1 MDNVRYLAEVREALP
16 SNWQISTDGNG
27 TWLYATAPDNPT
39 AIQQGW
45 KIHISSPVSPVS
57 SAITTIRET
66 VGMCVKHRSNFKL
79 AGTPEIHR
87 RINSKRSSRSA
98 VNKFM
103 TIYPSHDHPERLTH
117 LINDLNEV
125 LTAQNAPM
133 VFSDLRLGPQVF
145 MRYGAFI
152 GVSVLQPDGTQ
163 RIMIQDPD
171 GKVVEDKRSPFF
183 DPPSWITT
191 PPITGKPL
199 EDPSADDDNASIN
212 GYVVKEALHFSS
224 TGGVYLADKND
235 ETVVLKEAIPNA
247 MLLDDNQDAVDRLNK
262 EYDMLSHLSETG
274 YTPRP
279 IEIFSYQ
286 NHRFLAMEYLDAPTL
301 LQKVPL
307 PFRDALPIATA
318 ISEAVAAIHHREGV
332 VIGDLS
338 AKNVL
343 LSKNGGVKIIDFEG
357 AYHTE
362 SPPETLFATAGFAP
376 GARAKN
382 QKDDI
387 FSLGS
392 VLMTLLVGNVNSL
405 FDQANSPS
413 DVAERFLA
421 TAGMPKAFTALI
433 TECLSD
439 TSEARPR
446 ASEVAARLSTLQ
458 HPLTAHSED
467 TRGVDADDMD
477 IDRTFNTLVDVV
489 AQTPF
494 PHRKRNESEGSRLG
508 IASGI
513 AGITL
518 TLDYIRE
525 AEGTQS
531 TTVGERFKE
540 GCWQLLEAN
549 LNSDLLP
556 PGFANGLAGVAFA
569 LHRTTT
575 DATTV
580 YAESIMQR
588 ALAHPMLSDPNF
600 PVTLMH
606 GQCGVGA
613 TALYF
618 YKHSGAPAFLEG
630 AVACAQRLKDT
641 VDAGA
646 LLLFFALAD
655 AMRGEGREADADL
668 WSMRGRESLES
679 LADKPS
685 KSGLNAHLVALAG
698 TKLQQDFGDEFLSAF
713 AMDHQWEFS
722 KDFLPDPSL
731 GGLSG
736 VGLAHLHHYETTG
749 ETTHL
754 RSAMEVAK
762 AVSCF
767 IYDNGNGPAF
777 PGSAG
782 LFGASGALVFLQ
794 RLREQPL
801 KTSPFFPWEWL

>member
-1 MDNVRYLAEVREALP
+1 MDNVRYLSEVRQALP
-16 SNWQISTDGNG
+16 LNWQTSTDG
-27 TWLYATAPDNPT
+27 TMWLYATAPDNPT
-39 AIQQGW
+39 AIQGW
-45 KIHISSPVSPVS
+45 KVHVS
-57 SAITTIRET
+57 SQVNSAVKTIRET
-66 VGMCVKHRSNFKL
+66 VKVCVKHKTNFKL
-79 AGTPEIHR
+79 AMTPEIHR
-87 RINSKRSSRSA
+87 DILNSKQSRRSSA
-98 VNKFM
+98 NKFM
-103 TIYPSHDHPERLTH
+103 TLYLSPDDPDRLTE
-117 LINDLNEV
+117 LISDLNEV

-183 DPPSWITT
+183 DPPSWVTT
-191 PPITGKPL
+191 HPSTGKPL
-199 EDPSADDDNASIN
+199 EDPSDDDNAAIH
-212 GYVVKEALHFSS
+212 GYWVKEALHFSS

-286 NHRFLAMEYLDAPTL
+286 NHCFLAMEYLDAPTL

-307 PFRDALPIATA
+307 PFRDALPTA
-318 ISEAVAAIHHREGV
+318 SAITEAVAAIHREGV

-338 AKNVL
+338 AKNL
-343 LSKNGGVKIIDFEG
+343 LFSKNGGVKIIDFEG

-392 VLMTLLVGNVNSL
+392 VLMTLFVGNITSL

-413 DVAERFLA
+413 DVAARFLA
-421 TAGMPKAFTALI
+421 AAGMPKALTTLI

-458 HPLTAHSED
+458 HPLTGHSED

-494 PHRKRNESEGSRLG
+494 PHRERNESEGSRLG
-508 IASGI
+508 VTSGI

-518 TLDYIRE
+518 TLDYIRK

-531 TTVGERFKE
+531 TAGAERFKE

-549 LNSDLLP
+549 LNSEKCP
-556 PGFANGLAGVAFA
+556 PGFGNGLSGIAYAI
-569 LHRTTT
+569 HQTT
-575 DATTV
+575 DATG
-580 YAESIMQR
+580 YAESLMQR
-588 ALAHPMLSDPNF
+588 ALEHPMLSDPNF

-685 KSGLNAHLVALAG
+685 KSGLNAHLVALAV
-698 TKLQQDFGDEFLSAF
+698 TKSQHDFGDELLSTF
-713 AMDHQWEFS
+713 AMDPWEFA
-722 KDFLPDPSL
+722 KDFLPDPTLS
-731 GGLSG
+731 GLSG
-736 VGLAHLHHYETTG
+736 IGLAYLHRYEATGVAAHLI
-749 ETTHL
+749 
-754 RSAMEVAK
+754 SAMEIAK
-762 AVSCF
+762 VVSCF
-767 IYDNGNGPAF
+767 TYENGNGPAF
-777 PGSAG
+777 PGADLRSSSAG
-782 LFGASGALVFLQ
+782 LLGGASGVLVFLQ